1 MNEPL
6 NLRKLSEYSRLRE
19 SLTIGDIVSVAFAI
33 ARQRWKQHGGI
44 ALQATAWLF
53 IPVIGAVLLSMGM
66 PLATM
71 GRSTAR
77 AGASGLSGIMALL
90 VVVWLVSG
98 LYCLGRYLANSAL
111 IARLAFNDL
120 VQEEETLQEAR
131 RYTQSRTWSYLGA
144 SLLVGVLFSVA
155 MMVLFI
161 GLALVIGIFAVVFTG
176 AGLVAMSERSPNP
189 IALFFIVIGMLIM
202 FLLFLGGLSWFGS
215 RFFFYEV
222 PMTLERETGAVASV
236 GRTWNLGA
244 RSNLR
249 LMVVTT
255 LAYLVTIPVQVIAQ
269 VVMLILLIIPQIIVS
284 QNASFSGG
292 LLAMSTVA
300 NLVVNFA
307 VIVVTLG
314 FWQVVKAVVYFDLR
328 NRSEGMGL
336 VLRN

>member
-1 MNEPL
+1 MNESL
-6 NLRKLSEYSRLRE
+6 NLSQFSEYSRLRE

-53 IPVIGAVLLSMGM
+53 IPVIGAVLLSIGM
-66 PLATM
+66 PLATV

-77 AGASGLSGIMALL
+77 AGASGMSGTMVLL
-90 VVVWLVSG
+90 VVLWLVSG

-120 VQEEETLQEAR
+120 VQEEETIQEAR

-144 SLLVGVLFSVA
+144 SLLMGILFSVA
-155 MMVLFI
+155 LVVISIIMF
-161 GLALVIGIFAVVFTG
+161 LVIGLFAVVFTA
-176 AGLVAMSERSPNP
+176 AGLSAMSRSSNP
-189 IALFFIVIGMLIM
+189 VAIFFVIIGMLGL
-202 FLLFLGGLSWFGS
+202 FLLFLAGLSWFGS

-244 RSNLR
+244 RSNVR

-269 VVMLILLIIPQIIVS
+269 VMMFILLIIPQIIVDR
-284 QNASFSGG
+284 NTGLSGG